1 MVITVAFI
9 GHLVGGALGATLAAL
24 GVFLPCYLL
33 VVIPAPYFRRFANN
47 PRLKAFVDG
56 VTAAATGAIAGAA
69 FVLGRRAIIDLPTA
83 LIAITTLVV
92 LLKIKRLPEPLVILL
107 AGGVGLALRG

>member
-1 MVITVAFI
+1 M
-9 GHLVGGALGATLAAL
+9 
-24 GVFLPCYLL
+24 
-33 VVIPAPYFRRFANN
+33 
-47 PRLKAFVDG
+47 
-56 VTAAATGAIAGAA
+56 
-69 FVLGRRAIIDLPTA
+69 LGRRAIIDLPTA